1 MFKRKGIL
9 IVFEGI
15 SGCGKSENAES
26 LRRYLVDKGYK
37 VCVIEWNSNKLVR
50 KIVAKIH
57 SHNIL
62 TSGVYSFFQW
72 VSFLIDY
79 LFKIIPLLKRNYILI
94 ADRYVYTGLTRDC
107 ANGAGR
113 RLGNLLHRIV
123 IKPDIVFF
131 NDIHPQ
137 ICHERIKKR
146 GKILFHTN
154 KAILRSM
161 LLKNKQ
167 LYYLMKLRREYLRL
181 FNNNSVIRNTNIIFI
196 NDNSG
201 RINEYIDDYISAKK
215 SI

>member
-1 MFKRKGIL
+1 
-9 IVFEGI
+9 
-15 SGCGKSENAES
+15 
-26 LRRYLVDKGYK
+26 
-37 VCVIEWNSNKLVR
+37 
-50 KIVAKIH
+50 
-57 SHNIL
+57 
-62 TSGVYSFFQW
+62 
-72 VSFLIDY
+72 
-79 LFKIIPLLKRNYILI
+79 
-94 ADRYVYTGLTRDC
+94 
-107 ANGAGR
+107 
-113 RLGNLLHRIV
+113 
-123 IKPDIVFF
+123 
-131 NDIHPQ
+131 

-201 RINEYIDDYISAKK
+201 RINEYVDDYILAKK